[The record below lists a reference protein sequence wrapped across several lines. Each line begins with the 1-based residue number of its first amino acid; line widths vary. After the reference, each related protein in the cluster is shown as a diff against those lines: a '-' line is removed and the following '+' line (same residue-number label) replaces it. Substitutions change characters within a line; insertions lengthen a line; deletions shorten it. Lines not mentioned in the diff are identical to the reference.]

1 MTRSYLAKHQPKR
14 VWDDDEIKE
23 RARRAWVR
31 DGILLIRPDTDLTNE
46 WDRRYVIEIGNK
58 LYGRRGNGTTRS

>member
-1 MTRSYLAKHQPKR
+1 MRSSLAKHQPRK

-23 RARRAWVR
+23 RAKRAWVR

-46 WDRRYVIEIGNK
+46 WDRRYLTVIGNK
-58 LYGRRGNGTTRS
+58 LYGRRNGQKA